1 MPLSEIQRV
10 NVRKVLANATD
21 VFVSQPLWAFHPF
34 YRPLVLT
41 ERARRQLLQ
50 NDPEPSGDPE
60 FS

>member
-41 ERARRQLLQ
+41 ERARRHLLQ